1 MNDRL
6 NITLNIADQP
16 GMALTIKRSDEEVA
30 RTAEYNV
37 NQLWNKWRAKYATKS
52 SPQVLA
58 MVAYKF
64 AELYYQLSATSAESL
79 RELEKFEQG
88 LDEILLGM
96 ED

>member
-1 MNDRL
+1 
-6 NITLNIADQP
+6 
-16 GMALTIKRSDEEVA
+16 
-30 RTAEYNV
+30 
-37 NQLWNKWRAKYATKS
+37 
-52 SPQVLA
+52 